1 MVRTLGIDF
10 GGTKILAGVV
20 DTDTGE
26 ILSQAKKRTHSEHG
40 SDDVMGR
47 LLDVASE
54 ALQSSGSARHDVRS
68 VGIGVAGQVDSDKGE
83 LIRAP
88 NLPNAL
94 LGTAVRDRVSKSLG
108 LPVSLANDVVA
119 AAAGE
124 AAFGAGKGYPDFVCV
139 FVGTGIGGAIYQG
152 GQQYRGATATAGE
165 IGHSVIEQ
173 GGRLCGCGGQ
183 GHLEA
188 YASRTAIVRTI
199 LGAMRQGRRTSLEAV
214 DPNPNP
220 DDPAHSPIRSKALAE
235 AIRSGDALAASMV
248 TSAARY
254 LAAGLVSIVNFYNPP
269 RIILG
274 GGVVDAVD
282 MYFDVAS
289 ALVQQEALTVPRQKV
304 ALVKS
309 ALGDFSGIVGAAV
322 LGSKRS

>member
-1 MVRTLGIDF
+1 MTRTLGIDF

-20 DTDTGE
+20 DTETGE
-26 ILSQAKKRTHSEHG
+26 ILSQAKKRTHSEQG
-40 SDDVMGR
+40 SDDIVAR

-54 ALQSSGSARHDVRS
+54 ALQASGGARQDVRS
-68 VGIGVAGQVDSDKGE
+68 IGIGVAGQVDRQKGA

-88 NLPNAL
+88 NLPNEL
-94 LGTAVRDRVSKSLG
+94 LGTAIVDRVQQSLK
-108 LPVSLANDVVA
+108 LPVTLANDVVA

-124 AAFGAGKGYPDFVCV
+124 ASFGSAKGYPDFVCV

-152 GQQYRGATATAGE
+152 GEPYRGATSTAGE
-165 IGHSVIEQ
+165 LGHTVIEQ
-173 GGRLCGCGGQ
+173 GGRICGCGGL

-235 AIRSGDALAASMV
+235 AVRSGDALATTMIS
-248 TSAARY
+248 SGARY
-254 LAAGLVSIVNFYNPP
+254 MAAGLVSIVNFYNPP

-282 MYFDVAS
+282 LYFDVAS
-289 ALVQQEALTVPRQKV
+289 ALVRQEALQVPRQSV
-304 ALVKS
+304 EIVKS
-309 ALGDFSGIVGAAV
+309 GLGDFSGIVGAAV
-322 LGSKRS
+322 LGSTHA

>member
-1 MVRTLGIDF
+1 MTRTLGIDF

-20 DTDTGE
+20 DTETGE
-26 ILSQAKKRTHSEHG
+26 ILSQAKKRTRAEQG
-40 SDDVMGR
+40 GDDVFSR
-47 LLDVASE
+47 LLDVAGE
-54 ALQSSGSARHDVRS
+54 ALQASGSARHDVQS
-68 VGIGVAGQVDSDKGE
+68 VGIGVAGQVDRQKGE

-88 NLPNAL
+88 NLPNEL
-94 LGTAVRDRVSKSLG
+94 LGTAIVDRVKKSLG

-124 AAFGAGKGYPDFVCV
+124 AAFGSGKGHPDFVCV
-139 FVGTGIGGAIYQG
+139 FIGTGIGGAIYQG
-152 GQQYRGATATAGE
+152 GLPYRGSTSTAGE
-165 IGHSVIEQ
+165 LGHAVIEQ
-173 GGRLCGCGGQ
+173 GGRVCGCGGL

-199 LGAMRQGRRTSLEAV
+199 LGAMRQGRHTSLEAV

-235 AIRSGDALAASMV
+235 AVKSGDALATTMISN
-248 TSAARY
+248 AAKY
-254 LAAGLVSIVNFYNPP
+254 MAAGLVSIINFYNPP

-282 MYFDVAS
+282 LYFDVAS
-289 ALVQQEALTVPRQKV
+289 ALAQQEALQVPRESVQI
-304 ALVKS
+304 VKS
-309 ALGDFSGIVGAAV
+309 GLGDFSGIVGSAV
-322 LGSKRS
+322 LGRARS

>member
-1 MVRTLGIDF
+1 MTRTLGIDF

-20 DTDTGE
+20 DTESGE

-40 SDDVMGR
+40 SDDIVAR
-47 LLDVASE
+47 LLDVAGE
-54 ALQSSGSARHDVRS
+54 ALQASGGARQDVRS
-68 VGIGVAGQVDSDKGE
+68 IGIGVAGQVDRQKGE

-88 NLPNAL
+88 NLPNDL
-94 LGTAVRDRVSKSLG
+94 LGTAIVDRVSQSLK
-108 LPVSLANDVVA
+108 LPVTIANDVVA

-124 AAFGAGKGYPDFVCV
+124 ASFGSGKGHPDFVCV

-152 GQQYRGATATAGE
+152 GQPYRGATSTAGE
-165 IGHSVIEQ
+165 LGHMVIEQ
-173 GGRLCGCGGQ
+173 GGRICGCGGL

-220 DDPAHSPIRSKALAE
+220 DDPAHSPMRSKALAE
-235 AIRSGDALAASMV
+235 AVSSGDGLATTMV
-248 TSAARY
+248 SSGARY
-254 LAAGLVSIVNFYNPP
+254 MAAGLVSIVNFYNPP
-269 RIILG
+269 RVILG

-282 MYFDVAS
+282 LYFDVAS
-289 ALVQQEALTVPRQKV
+289 ALVRQEALQVPRQSV
-304 ALVKS
+304 EIVKS
-309 ALGDFSGIVGAAV
+309 GLGDFSGIVGAAT
-322 LGSKRS
+322 LGSALA

>member
-1 MVRTLGIDF
+1 MARTLGIDF

-20 DTDTGE
+20 DSETGE
-26 ILSQAKKRTHSEHG
+26 ILSQAKKRTRAEHG
-40 SDDVMGR
+40 SDDIVSR
-47 LLDVASE
+47 LLDVAE
-54 ALQSSGSARHDVRS
+54 DALQGSGSAREDVRS
-68 VGIGVAGQVDSDKGE
+68 IGIGVAGQVDRQKGE

-88 NLPNAL
+88 NLPNEL
-94 LGTAVRDRVSKSLG
+94 LGTAISDRVRQSLK
-108 LPVSLANDVVA
+108 LPVTLANDVVA

-124 AAFGAGKGYPDFVCV
+124 AAFGSGKGHPDFVCV
-139 FVGTGIGGAIYQG
+139 FIGTGIGGAIYQG
-152 GQQYRGATATAGE
+152 GRPYQGATSTAGE
-165 IGHSVIEQ
+165 LGHTVIEQ
-173 GGRLCGCGGQ
+173 GGRVCGCGGL

-235 AIRSGDALAASMV
+235 AVHTGDPLATTMV
-248 TSAARY
+248 TNAARY
-254 LAAGLVSIVNFYNPP
+254 LAAGLVSVVNFYNPP

-282 MYFDVAS
+282 LYFDVSS
-289 ALVQQEALTVPRQKV
+289 ALVQQEALQVPRQSV
-304 ALVKS
+304 EIVRTG
-309 ALGDFSGIVGAAV
+309 LGDYSGIVGAAV
-322 LGSKRS
+322 LASTRA